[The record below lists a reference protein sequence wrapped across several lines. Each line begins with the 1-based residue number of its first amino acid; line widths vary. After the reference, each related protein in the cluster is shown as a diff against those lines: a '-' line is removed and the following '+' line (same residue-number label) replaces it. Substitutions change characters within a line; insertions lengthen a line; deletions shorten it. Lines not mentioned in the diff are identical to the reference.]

1 MSRPIRKFIAFSSP
15 LLLGIPPVDHRNF
28 SGKITKQSAV
38 RLADQHNHEISIV
51 EVSGTQKSA
60 QVELSAKAGAYFGCH
75 YRNREIADSFYNRQN
90 AIYFPNKPARGNSPG
105 LAGRYLSHSPVFLF
119 LYDPGCKFWTARCY
133 QHRVECTR
141 PGIMVVSGSVCPQ
154 QFPREVGHAL
164 NWLRV
169 LANRSKNTSGNPG

>member
-60 QVELSAKAGAYFGCH
+60 QVELPAKAGAYFGCH
-75 YRNREIADSFYNRQN
+75 YRNREIADNFYNRQH

-105 LAGRYLSHSPVFLF
+105 LAGRYLSHSPVFQF

-141 PGIMVVSGSVCPQ
+141 PGIMAEINKE
-154 QFPREVGHAL
+154 FEFR
-164 NWLRV
+164 
-169 LANRSKNTSGNPG
+169 

>member
-75 YRNREIADSFYNRQN
+75 YRNREIADNFHNTQH
-90 AIYFPNKPARGNSPG
+90 AIYFLNKPACGNSPG
-105 LAGRYLSHSPVFLF
+105 LAGRYLSHSPVFQF
-119 LYDPGCKFWTARCY
+119 LYDPGCKSWTARCY

-141 PGIMVVSGSVCPQ
+141 LGIMAEINKE
-154 QFPREVGHAL
+154 FEFR
-164 NWLRV
+164 
-169 LANRSKNTSGNPG
+169 

>member
-60 QVELSAKAGAYFGCH
+60 QVELPAKAGAYFGCH
-75 YRNREIADSFYNRQN
+75 YRNREIADNFYNTQN

-105 LAGRYLSHSPVFLF
+105 LAGRYLSHSPVFQF
-119 LYDPGCKFWTARCY
+119 LYDPDEIAASVKEEQMNSQIGERI
-133 QHRVECTR
+133 HLSRVR
-141 PGIMVVSGSVCPQ
+141 LSAGGLQ
-154 QFPREVGHAL
+154 
-164 NWLRV
+164 
-169 LANRSKNTSGNPG
+169 LA